1 MKEIPFWLDFFVI
14 ILFQTESISIF
25 YIYFVIKMICFS
37 EILCIFAQ
45 NLGNVIEKSR

>member
-1 MKEIPFWLDFFVI
+1 MKDSFLARFFVI
-14 ILFQTESISIF
+14 IFFQTESIAIF

-37 EILCIFAQ
+37 EILCTFAQ